1 MAKSRDPSRVNGG
14 HVLDCTGVTVAS
26 GVILDMAGAACLWIR
41 ATGALGI
48 DGTLT
53 GNDRRMR
60 TYGSRRPD
68 DRLD

>member
-41 ATGALGI
+41 ATGA
-48 DGTLT
+48 
-53 GNDRRMR
+53 
-60 TYGSRRPD
+60 
-68 DRLD
+68 